1 MKLTLQSWYLAR
13 ALGVTKQIP
22 SSGTEYFEVVI
33 EGGPKLFWPITP
45 ELRKER
51 ECLR

>member
-1 MKLTLQSWYLAR
+1 MKITLQSWYLAR

-33 EGGPKLFWPITP
+33 EGGPKLFWPIDVK
-45 ELRKER
+45 LRKE
-51 ECLR
+51 LV

>member
-1 MKLTLQSWYLAR
+1 MTFTIRTWYLAR

-33 EGGPKLFWPITP
+33 EGGPKLFWPLVP
-45 ELRKER
+45 QLEKMR
-51 ECLR
+51 